1 MKQYYTHY
9 RALASLGVPIIV
21 GQLGTIILG
30 FADTL
35 MIGRHSMP
43 ELAAAAFVNNMFVL
57 VLLFSMGFSYGLTPI
72 VGSLYGQGEKGKIGI
87 MLKNSLAAN
96 LFLSVALMAVMALLY
111 LNIGHLGQPEELL
124 PLMKPYF
131 LVNLVSIPFVAC
143 FNTFKQLADGTTD
156 TKTAMWIL
164 LGGNLLN
171 IIGNYLL
178 IYGKCGLPEMG
189 LLGAGLSTMLSRML
203 MAVAFVVI
211 VFRSKRYRIY
221 RQGFAAGQI
230 NRGDMR
236 HLCGLGVPLGLQ
248 MGMEAAAFS
257 LSSVIVG
264 WIGTAAL
271 AAHQVMLTVSQFFYM
286 VYYGMAAAVAIRVS
300 YFAGQRDYEALNR
313 STVAGFHLILLIA
326 FAVSVP
332 VMLLRGAIG
341 SWFTD
346 SSEVCLMVS
355 QVIIPLVVYQFGDG
369 LQCTYA
375 NALRGISHVKP
386 LMYVAFV
393 AYFVISLPLGYL
405 FGITFRWGLLGIW
418 SAFPFGLTTA
428 GVLYYYYYRRYLRR
442 IVRGSEAA

>member
-1 MKQYYTHY
+1 
-9 RALASLGVPIIV
+9 
-21 GQLGTIILG
+21 
-30 FADTL
+30 
-35 MIGRHSMP
+35 MP

-72 VGSLYGQGEKGKIGI
+72 VGSLYGQDEKSKIGI

-96 LFLSVALMAVMALLY
+96 LFLSVVLMAVMALLY

-131 LVNLVSIPFVAC
+131 IVNLVSIPFVAC

-189 LLGAGLSTMLSRML
+189 LLGVGLSTMLSRIL
-203 MAVAFVVI
+203 MAVTFVVI

-221 RQGFAAGQI
+221 YQGFVTGKI
-230 NRGDMR
+230 NRRDMR

-332 VMLLRGAIG
+332 VMLLRGDIG
-341 SWFTD
+341 S
-346 SSEVCLMVS
+346 
-355 QVIIPLVVYQFGDG
+355 
-369 LQCTYA
+369 
-375 NALRGISHVKP
+375 
-386 LMYVAFV
+386 
-393 AYFVISLPLGYL
+393 
-405 FGITFRWGLLGIW
+405 
-418 SAFPFGLTTA
+418 
-428 GVLYYYYYRRYLRR
+428 
-442 IVRGSEAA
+442 

>member
-1 MKQYYTHY
+1 
-9 RALASLGVPIIV
+9 
-21 GQLGTIILG
+21 
-30 FADTL
+30 
-35 MIGRHSMP
+35 
-43 ELAAAAFVNNMFVL
+43 
-57 VLLFSMGFSYGLTPI
+57 
-72 VGSLYGQGEKGKIGI
+72 
-87 MLKNSLAAN
+87 
-96 LFLSVALMAVMALLY
+96 
-111 LNIGHLGQPEELL
+111 
-124 PLMKPYF
+124 
-131 LVNLVSIPFVAC
+131 
-143 FNTFKQLADGTTD
+143 
-156 TKTAMWIL
+156 
-164 LGGNLLN
+164 
-171 IIGNYLL
+171 
-178 IYGKCGLPEMG
+178 
-189 LLGAGLSTMLSRML
+189 
-203 MAVAFVVI
+203 
-211 VFRSKRYRIY
+211 
-221 RQGFAAGQI
+221 
-230 NRGDMR
+230 MR

-300 YFAGQRDYEALNR
+300 YFAGQRDYGALNR

-326 FAVSVP
+326 FAVSVS

-393 AYFVISLPLGYL
+393 AYFVISIPLGYL

-418 SAFPFGLTTA
+418 SAFPFGLTIA
-428 GVLYYYYYRRYLRR
+428 GMLYYYYYRRYLCR
-442 IVRGSEAA
+442 IVRSSGAA